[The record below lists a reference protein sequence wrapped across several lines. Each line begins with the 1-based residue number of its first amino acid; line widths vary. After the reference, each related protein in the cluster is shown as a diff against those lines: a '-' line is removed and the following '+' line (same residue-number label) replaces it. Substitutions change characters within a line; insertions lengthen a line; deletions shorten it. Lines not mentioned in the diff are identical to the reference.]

1 VGRLLSALGRDVVGV
16 DLSPVMV
23 ETARR
28 MNPRMSFEVA
38 DMRSLP
44 LEDGSLAGV
53 VAFYS
58 VIHIPREVVPRV
70 LSEFHRVLRAGGRVL
85 LAVHG
90 GTGLLEENDIL
101 NRRVRYVATL
111 FEPDELTG
119 LVEGA
124 GFTDVEAMQR
134 EKYDFETHSPRVYA
148 EAMKGSDS
156 PDKDA

>member
-1 VGRLLSALGRDVVGV
+1 
-16 DLSPVMV
+16 
-23 ETARR
+23 
-28 MNPRMSFEVA
+28 
-38 DMRSLP
+38 MRSLP
-44 LEDGSLAGV
+44 FEDGSLAGV

-111 FEPDELTG
+111 FELDELAG

-134 EKYDFETHSPRVYA
+134 EKYDFETHSPRVYVVA
-148 EAMKGSDS
+148 AKAD
-156 PDKDA
+156 